1 MYVCLYVCLSV
12 CVCLCVCLCVCVSV
26 CVSVCLSVCMSDPG
40 AGRRTSCMTAWRC
53 AREKIRRKRAEITLV
68 SVSPAATAVATPA
81 TAAAFATGMSMVGH
95 LPLVS

>member
-1 MYVCLYVCLSV
+1 MGSTMPKSP
-12 CVCLCVCLCVCVSV
+12 VSNAW
-26 CVSVCLSVCMSDPG
+26 G
-40 AGRRTSCMTAWRC
+40 ARGAMTAWRC

-95 LPLVS
+95 LPLVCSSGAPSVRDR

>member
-1 MYVCLYVCLSV
+1 MTAAWSNVIRPLDTAAKMA
-12 CVCLCVCLCVCVSV
+12 VSL
-26 CVSVCLSVCMSDPG
+26 VSGLISKMDPG

-68 SVSPAATAVATPA
+68 RVSPAATAVATPA

-95 LPLVS
+95 LPSVS